1 MKSTLKAIGL
11 MVVGGWFLG
20 LSLYYGKKLPIL
32 RDVADQVTEGFIKE

>member
-20 LSLYYGKKLPIL
+20 LSLYYGKKVPVLK
-32 RDVADQVTEGFIKE
+32 DFAQKATEGFGQ